1 MAPIYWLVVMAV
13 LLVMEICT
21 LGLTTIW
28 FAGGALIATIAALM
42 GAGFWTQVALF
53 IVVSSLLLIFTRP
66 WAMRYIN
73 NHKAKTNYEG
83 LIGKVI
89 KITET
94 VDNFNQSGTAI
105 VNGSE
110 WTVRSKDD
118 DVIIQPGDK
127 AQIVNIKG
135 VKLIV
140 KRYLE
145 EEN

>member
-1 MAPIYWLVVMAV
+1 MVPIYWLVVMAV

-28 FAGGALIATIAALM
+28 FAGGALIATIAALL

>member
-28 FAGGALIATIAALM
+28 FAGGALIATIAALL

>member
-1 MAPIYWLVVMAV
+1 MVPIYWLVVMAV

-42 GAGFWTQVALF
+42 GVGFWTQVALF